1 VKLASVPVGLDVVP
15 DVDASLCFPFS
26 AGFCNFFSFFFFFF
40 LLLIPPSHSFVASLK
55 TIFFI
60 YLKQR

>member
-1 VKLASVPVGLDVVP
+1 VFQWGSTWFLTLMHPFAFLLVP
-15 DVDASLCFPFS
+15 
-26 AGFCNFFSFFFFFF
+26 GFATFFLFFFFFF